1 MMVNKEDK
9 ANIAGEGLE
18 EAPPL
23 DQGHGGC
30 IRVLNHGPG
39 LVVNLDGLELA
50 EQLIHGES
58 LIVGRLDDR

>member
-9 ANIAGEGLE
+9 ANIADEGLE

-39 LVVNLDGLELA
+39 LVVNLNGLELA
-50 EQLIHGES
+50 E
-58 LIVGRLDDR
+58 